1 MSQPKHIES
10 YVHDGRIGVLVELK
24 FEDSLLARIDDFC
37 SFTRDLAMHI
47 AATNPSSVGDLLQQG
62 FVKNP
67 DITVEKMIQQQIL
80 KFGENIEVTRFTRW
94 DTEPTSPGGGDDP
107 PKKPAVALR
116 VVK

>member
-1 MSQPKHIES
+1 MAQPRHIES
-10 YVHDGRIGVLVELK
+10 FVHDGRIGVLVEVQ
-24 FEDSLLARIDDFC
+24 FEDSMLAGVDDFR

-47 AATNPSSVGDLLQQG
+47 AAANPASVEDLLRQG

-67 DITVEKMIQQQIL
+67 SITVKKEIQRHIL

-94 DTEPTSPGGGDDP
+94 DTQPTSPNDGHDP
-107 PKKPAVALR
+107 RKKPAVELR